1 MLKCRQCGAPLS
13 NDEVGL
19 TRKLI
24 NRGTDKFMCLG
35 CLGEFFGATRERLIE
50 MIGRFR
56 AQGCTLFAPKGT
68 GI

>member
-13 NDEVGL
+13 NVEIGL
-19 TRKLI
+19 TKKLV
-24 NRGTDKFMCLG
+24 NRGAESFLCLDCLG
-35 CLGEFFGATRERLIE
+35 KFFGATRERLLAMAE
-50 MIGRFR
+50 RFR